1 MISRTKKVFLG
12 LTAMMTKRLK
22 LVIDGVPVPK
32 GRPRFTKAGVAYT
45 PAKTRDYEKQAAI
58 IADIGMRANGLKM
71 FECPV
76 TVMATAYLQIPK
88 SMTKKDRA
96 AAVAGVLLP
105 AKKPDIDNI
114 AKAALDGLNGI
125 VWRDDSLIVGLSIKK
140 RYSERP
146 RLEIDVYTEAA

>member
-1 MISRTKKVFLG
+1 
-12 LTAMMTKRLK
+12 MTKRLK

-45 PAKTRDYEKQAAI
+45 PAKTRAYEKQAAI

-76 TVMATAYLQIPK
+76 TVMATAYLQLPK

-96 AAVAGVLLP
+96 AALSGTLLP
-105 AKKPDIDNI
+105 AKKPDVDNI

-125 VWRDDSLIVGLSIKK
+125 VWRDDALICGLSIKK
-140 RYSERP
+140 LYGERP
-146 RLEIDVYTEAA
+146 RLEIDVYTEAAE

>member
-1 MISRTKKVFLG
+1 
-12 LTAMMTKRLK
+12 MMTKRLK

-45 PAKTRDYEKQAAI
+45 PAKTRAYEKQAAI

-96 AAVAGVLLP
+96 EALSGTLLP
-105 AKKPDIDNI
+105 AKKPDVDNI

>member
-1 MISRTKKVFLG
+1 MEKK
-12 LTAMMTKRLK
+12 LTI
-22 LVIDGVPVPK
+22 VIDGVPVPK

-45 PAKTRDYEKQAAI
+45 PAKTRVYEKQAAI

-76 TVMATAYLQIPK
+76 TVQATAYLPIPK

-96 AAVAGVLLP
+96 EALSGTLLP
-105 AKKPDIDNI
+105 AKKPDVDNI

-146 RLEIDVYTEAA
+146 RLEIDIFTEMAA

>member
-1 MISRTKKVFLG
+1 
-12 LTAMMTKRLK
+12 MTKRLK

-45 PAKTRDYEKQAAI
+45 PAKTRAYEKQAAI
-58 IADIGMRANGLKM
+58 IADIGMRANGLKR

-76 TVMATAYLQIPK
+76 TVMATAYLPIPK

-96 AAVAGVLLP
+96 AALSGTLLP
-105 AKKPDIDNI
+105 AKKPDVDNI

-140 RYSERP
+140 RYGERP
-146 RLEIDVYTEAA
+146 RLEIDVFTEAAA

>member
-1 MISRTKKVFLG
+1 MEKK
-12 LTAMMTKRLK
+12 LTI
-22 LVIDGVPVPK
+22 VIDGVPVPK

-45 PAKTRDYEKQAAI
+45 PAKTRAYEKQAAI

-76 TVMATAYLQIPK
+76 TVMATAYMPIPK
-88 SMTKKDRA
+88 SLSKKDRA
-96 AAVAGVLLP
+96 SAVAGALLP
-105 AKKPDIDNI
+105 AKKPDVDNI

-140 RYSERP
+140 RYSEQP
-146 RLEIDVYTEAA
+146 RLEIDIYTEMAA